1 MGRHVTREVVVRCAH
16 RLDAGGRSERHRQ
29 RIDGQLTPV
38 KYRSLTLEET
48 SGLVMEILTPAQ
60 QAGVGLLG
68 MVQIGLLIAAQV
80 DLSKRRVDQLNG
92 PKTLWRLLS
101 FVNFIK

>member
-1 MGRHVTREVVVRCAH
+1 MTTNKKWK
-16 RLDAGGRSERHRQ
+16 D
-29 RIDGQLTPV
+29 
-38 KYRSLTLEET
+38 
-48 SGLVMEILTPAQ
+48 LTPAQ

-101 FVNFIK
+101 FVNFIGPLTYFAVGRRR